1 MDPID
6 SAIRP
11 LNHRALATKL
21 SLGVEAYYWSPMGG
35 GGVGRG
41 GEGWGGEGRGGE
53 GRGVDDC
60 RSKPNPPRE
69 RATCVR
75 FTCLVVFLTLT

>member
-21 SLGVEAYYWSPMGG
+21 SLGVEAYYWGPMGG

-41 GEGWGGEGRGGE
+41 GEGWGGEG
-53 GRGVDDC
+53 
-60 RSKPNPPRE
+60 S
-69 RATCVR
+69 
-75 FTCLVVFLTLT
+75 

>member
-1 MDPID
+1 MRRIGNAIPWINLYPVDSAVHFLTLIRRIAMDPID

-21 SLGVEAYYWSPMGG
+21 SLGVEAYYWGPMGG

-41 GEGWGGEGRGGE
+41 GEGWGGEG
-53 GRGVDDC
+53 
-60 RSKPNPPRE
+60 S
-69 RATCVR
+69 
-75 FTCLVVFLTLT
+75 

>member
-11 LNHRALATKL
+11 LNNRALATKL
-21 SLGVEAYYWSPMGG
+21 SLGIEAYYWGPMGG
-35 GGVGRG
+35 GGV
-41 GEGWGGEGRGGE
+41 

-75 FTCLVVFLTLT
+75 FTCLVVYLTLT

>member
-11 LNHRALATKL
+11 LNHWALATKL
-21 SLGVEAYYWSPMGG
+21 SLGVEAYYWGPMGE
-35 GGVGRG
+35 G
-41 GEGWGGEGRGGE
+41 GERSGAE
-53 GRGVDDC
+53 GRGVNDC